1 MKSLYWGAMKDIT
14 GAIALSVIIR
24 AALFFYGVWQD
35 NNLNVKFTDVDY
47 YVFSDAARFV
57 WNGQSPFNRDTYR
70 YTPILSFLL
79 LPNEIV
85 GQSFGKLLFMA
96 ADILCGLL
104 MYYNLCKYFSPRK
117 STLLSCLW
125 LLNPMVFTIS
135 TRGNAESLLCFFIL
149 LTFHL
154 VSSNRISLAAIVFGF
169 TVHFKIFPV
178 IYSIT
183 FISYFYR
190 KCNGSF
196 MTRLF
201 SGQLI
206 KFGLLSAFVFFFL
219 TGLMYHI
226 YGYECLY
233 ESLLYH
239 LVRKDHRHN
248 FSLYF
253 YSIYLEMFSNSTS
266 LLSMFAFVPQFLSVI
281 AVGLCFGFDLYFA
294 AFLQTFLFV
303 AYNKV
308 CTSQYFLWF
317 ICLLPFIV
325 PRISM
330 KIASCASLIV
340 LWFLSQGIWL
350 FFAYKLEFLGENTF
364 LPLWM
369 AGILFF
375 LVNIVIAST
384 LIVSYAPVLKNE

>member
-1 MKSLYWGAMKDIT
+1 MKDIT

-196 MTRLF
+196 MTRLL

-281 AVGLCFGFDLYFA
+281 AVGLCFGSDLYFA